1 MIILPAMDLI
11 GGQAVRLQQ
20 GRFNAVTTYPTEPLQ
35 ALQQF
40 AGAGAKWAHVVDL
53 DGAKAGR
60 PVQADLICNLA
71 GSAPLNLQVAGGYRD
86 RDQIARVMDAGVA
99 RVVIG
104 SLAVRRPGIVREW
117 IDDFGP
123 DRITLSLDVRLIGD
137 VPMVATAGWTE
148 DSGVSLWD
156 VAGQFPNAR
165 HALVTDIGRDGML
178 TAPNFA
184 LYEEIAEK
192 LPDLKVQASGGVSTL
207 ADLERLRTDGAIVGK
222 ALWEGRIALEEA
234 LGLARA

>member
-20 GRFNAVTTYPTEPLQ
+20 GRFDAVTTYPTEPIE
-35 ALQQF
+35 ALRQF
-40 AGAGAKWAHVVDL
+40 AAAGAKWAHIVDL

-60 PVQADLICNLA
+60 PVQADLICELA
-71 GSAPLNLQVAGGYRD
+71 GATPLSLQVAGGYRD

-104 SLAVRRPGIVREW
+104 SLAVKRPDLVREW

-123 DRITLSLDVRLIGD
+123 ERITLSLDVRIIDG

-148 DSGVSLWD
+148 DSGTSLWD

-165 HALVTDIGRDGML
+165 HMLVTDIGRDGML
-178 TAPNFA
+178 AGPHFA
-184 LYEEIAEK
+184 LYQEIAER
-192 LPDLKVQASGGVSTL
+192 LPELKVQASGGVSSL

-222 ALWEGRIALEEA
+222 ALWEGHIALEEA